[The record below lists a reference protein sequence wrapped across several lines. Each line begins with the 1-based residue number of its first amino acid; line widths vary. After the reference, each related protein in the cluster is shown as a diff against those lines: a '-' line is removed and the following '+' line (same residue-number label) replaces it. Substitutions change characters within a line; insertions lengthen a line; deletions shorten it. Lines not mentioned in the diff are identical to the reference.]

1 VRASSIV
8 LSVVLVGACAGRVSA
23 QPVMRAD
30 VTGIIAWLNANKSGL
45 SDYNDWYNR
54 SAYGGVSGG
63 WFWTD
68 HLKSE
73 IEAGASSP
81 AELYAY
87 GAIDINGVR
96 AYLNSEYRFSTRRIA
111 ASQHY
116 QFLHNAWAHPHA
128 GIGVDVTWERTERSD
143 EPVFVFDNVTRTTRL
158 VQPEADRDP
167 TTRVLVRP
175 FAELGVKAYMSRRV
189 FVRTDMRLLF
199 RGRVDEVLFRFGVGV
214 DLGVASTS
222 RQ

>member
-1 VRASSIV
+1 
-8 LSVVLVGACAGRVSA
+8 
-23 QPVMRAD
+23 MRGD

-45 SDYNDWYNR
+45 SEYNDWYNR

-87 GAIDINGVR
+87 RPLDINGVR
-96 AYLNSEYRFSTRRIA
+96 TYINSEYRFSTRRIA

-158 VQPEADRDP
+158 VRPEADADP

-189 FVRTDMRLLF
+189 FFRTDMRLLF
-199 RGRVDEVLFRFGVGV
+199 KGRVDEVLFRFGVGV
-214 DLGVASTS
+214 DLGVVSAAG
-222 RQ
+222 Q